1 MAAGPAPAGFIITMS
16 EPWAQPT
23 VLPEAPEERGGP
35 RRHLAVER
43 HGIVVEKIWRTL
55 QESNLPSKIWS
66 LARQPWN
73 MSAHVIEY
81 GICLPNQILIECG
94 REAA

>member
-43 HGIVVEKIWRTL
+43 HDRNQV
-55 QESNLPSKIWS
+55 SNTQKKP
-66 LARQPWN
+66 AAGTPG
-73 MSAHVIEY
+73 EY
-81 GICLPNQILIECG
+81 YK
-94 REAA
+94 